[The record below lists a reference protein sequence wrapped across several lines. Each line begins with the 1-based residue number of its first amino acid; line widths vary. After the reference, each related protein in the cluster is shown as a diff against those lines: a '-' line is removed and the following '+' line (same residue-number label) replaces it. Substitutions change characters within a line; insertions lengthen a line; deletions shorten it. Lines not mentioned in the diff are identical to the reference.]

1 MYGHVLYIAVKQT
14 FSTLH
19 TGTAQTSSAE
29 TKKLVSVYLHGTGL
43 PPPMAMR
50 RPLPQQSPGK
60 MAMARGVGGRM
71 PSAVRTDLKQ
81 GIQTAVAPYGRPK

>member
-1 MYGHVLYIAVKQT
+1 MLVKLFT
-14 FSTLH
+14 HSPH
-19 TGTAQTSSAE
+19 AGTAQTSSAE

-60 MAMARGVGGRM
+60 MATLARGVGGRM

-81 GIQTAVAPYGRPK
+81 GIQTATAPYGRPK